1 MELPTWAFKTQS
13 RVNPKNGSLD
23 LVIGLRP
30 LGRLYLYA
38 RALLELART
47 TTITL
52 TIEIQERRPVVTHA
66 GERVEP
72 DLAYTLRDDEI
83 LELVKHVPIPKIPLL
98 MDLAR
103 DRQLFGTP
111 LRDDSGTCT
120 RPAPH
125 VCKVNG
131 PCNGFP
137 RERAS

>member
-13 RVNPKNGSLD
+13 RVKPDGSID

-30 LGRLYLYA
+30 LGRLYLVA
-38 RALLELART
+38 RAFLEIVRT

-52 TIEIQERRPVVTHA
+52 TVEIQERRPVVTHA

-83 LELVKHVPIPKIPLL
+83 AELVKRVPIPKIPLL
-98 MDLAR
+98 MGLAR
-103 DRQLFGTP
+103 DQQILAGTA
-111 LRDDSGTCT
+111 TQFCT